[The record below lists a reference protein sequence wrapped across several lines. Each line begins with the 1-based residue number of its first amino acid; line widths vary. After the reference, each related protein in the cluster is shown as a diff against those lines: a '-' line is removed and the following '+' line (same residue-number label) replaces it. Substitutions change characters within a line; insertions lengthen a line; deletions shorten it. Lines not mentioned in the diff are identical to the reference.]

1 MDFANWDD
9 FFDIPEYHN
18 GLDVLLEEGYSII
31 ISFTGNRWYST
42 IIPLNE
48 TTQNLLHV
56 DYHCFWDTAL
66 NEDRTFLISEVT
78 SASYPVEIDW
88 YEMRRRINYRLRED
102 VDFAYG
108 PIGVLIPM
116 VDYRGSG
123 KLDSV
128 SNISIGLT
136 IAPAFVLT
144 ATTLFSANGDHFVL
158 IYSGWFHCHQDE
170 PTDSPTESATPTA
183 SKSPSLK
190 PSTTTFPSLTSF
202 PASVS
207 SPPTLSLQ
215 PTRPTGKWGG
225 PQ

>member
-1 MDFANWDD
+1 MVLNPPYLSLLFVEPSRECSDKDPFSCVFSHDNSNTYIPSSYNEVDFANWDD

-123 KLDSV
+123 KLDSCFYTFV
-128 SNISIGLT
+128 YLHP
-136 IAPAFVLT
+136 APP
-144 ATTLFSANGDHFVL
+144 LFLG
-158 IYSGWFHCHQDE
+158 
-170 PTDSPTESATPTA
+170 
-183 SKSPSLK
+183 
-190 PSTTTFPSLTSF
+190 
-202 PASVS
+202 
-207 SPPTLSLQ
+207 
-215 PTRPTGKWGG
+215 
-225 PQ
+225 